1 MNVAD
6 FINRDSI
13 LVNIESKSKKNI
25 LETISENLANGD
37 SSQKDTI
44 FDKLYEREK
53 LGTTA
58 FGQGIAIPHARI
70 PNIKSP
76 KILFIKLSE
85 GIEFDALDKQKV
97 DLIFSLIVPDTK
109 DDSHIQILSKVASL
123 MDSENFIKKIRDLSD
138 KQEILHFLK
147 NNLQS

>member
-6 FINRDSI
+6 FISRDSI

-58 FGQGIAIPHARI
+58 FGKGIAIPHARI
-70 PNIKSP
+70 PDIKSP
-76 KILFIKLSE
+76 KILFMKLSE
-85 GIEFDALDKQKV
+85 GIDFDALDKKKV

-109 DDSHIQILSKVASL
+109 EDSHIEILSKVASL
-123 MDSENFIKKIRDLSD
+123 ADSEALTQKIRSMSD
-138 KQEILHFLK
+138 EQEILDLIK
-147 NNLQS
+147 NNLKS

>member
-6 FINRDSI
+6 LITQDSI

-25 LETISENLANGD
+25 LETISDNLANGD
-37 SSQKDTI
+37 IYQKDTI

-58 FGQGIAIPHARI
+58 FGQGVAIPHARI
-70 PNIKSP
+70 PNITSP
-76 KILFIKLSE
+76 KILFMKLSE
-85 GIEFDALDKQKV
+85 GIDFDALDKKKV

-109 DDSHIQILSKVASL
+109 DDFHVEILSKVASL
-123 MDSENFIKKIRDLSD
+123 VDDKDFVRKIRDLSD
-138 KQEILHFLK
+138 KKEILDLFK
-147 NNLQS
+147 NNL

>member
-1 MNVAD
+1 M
-6 FINRDSI
+6 
-13 LVNIESKSKKNI
+13 
-25 LETISENLANGD
+25 
-37 SSQKDTI
+37 
-44 FDKLYEREK
+44 
-53 LGTTA
+53 
-58 FGQGIAIPHARI
+58 
-70 PNIKSP
+70 
-76 KILFIKLSE
+76 KLSE

>member
-6 FINRDSI
+6 LINQDSI
-13 LVNIESKSKKNI
+13 LINIESKSKKNI
-25 LETISENLANGD
+25 LETISDNLANGD
-37 SSQKDTI
+37 LGQKDTI

-58 FGQGIAIPHARI
+58 FGEGIAIPHARI

-76 KILFIKLSE
+76 KILFMKLSE
-85 GIEFDALDKQKV
+85 GIDFDAVDNKKV

-109 DDSHIQILSKVASL
+109 DASHIEILSKVASL
-123 MDSENFIKKIRDLSD
+123 VDSKSLVQKIRDLSD
-138 KQEILHFLK
+138 KQKILDLLK
-147 NNLQS
+147 NNLQL

>member
-25 LETISENLANGD
+25 LETISENLATGD

-76 KILFIKLSE
+76 KILFMKLSE

>member
-76 KILFIKLSE
+76 KILFMKLSE
-85 GIEFDALDKQKV
+85 GIV
-97 DLIFSLIVPDTK
+97 SLIVPDTK

>member
-37 SSQKDTI
+37 LSQKDTI

-76 KILFIKLSE
+76 KILFMKLSE